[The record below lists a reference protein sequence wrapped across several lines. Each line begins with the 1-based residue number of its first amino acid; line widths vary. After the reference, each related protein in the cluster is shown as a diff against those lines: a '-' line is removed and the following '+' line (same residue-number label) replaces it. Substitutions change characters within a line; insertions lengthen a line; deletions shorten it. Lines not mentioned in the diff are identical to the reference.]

1 MTKKDLKLNSTKIG
15 QLTAKASETNVEVP
29 TAIQIISAT
38 ARNKY
43 VDGIQTDTI
52 VKIAMQAID
61 LKAVEVAKSA
71 GFELSEMP
79 SFTVE
84 IIDEKLVAQLSTQT
98 ENLVGKIISTNN
110 SSVSLRW
117 ISRGQGGSW
126 GGLKLVLDDVKLL
139 ERKES

>member
-84 IIDEKLVAQLSTQT
+84 IVDEKLVAQLSAQT
-98 ENLVGKIISTNN
+98 DKLAGQILSTNN
-110 SSVSLRW
+110 SSISLKW
-117 ISRGQGGSW
+117 ISRGQSGNW
-126 GGLKLVLDDVKLL
+126 GRLKLILNEFNLL
-139 ERKES
+139 KGKES